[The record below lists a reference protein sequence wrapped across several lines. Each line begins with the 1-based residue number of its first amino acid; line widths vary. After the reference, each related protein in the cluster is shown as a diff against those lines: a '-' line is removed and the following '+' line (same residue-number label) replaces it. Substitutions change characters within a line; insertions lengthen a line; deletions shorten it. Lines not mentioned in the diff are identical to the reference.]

1 MSLRSSL
8 LELTPEALMALA
20 NAGLVK
26 RAQKDLAAGV
36 IPTLTI
42 ESDGAIWAEFED
54 GTTTSI
60 SPSQSL
66 KEASCTCPASNMCRH
81 RVALVLAYQAS
92 QALQIGS
99 RDIDPDVAAMDVN
112 HWNPA
117 QFDDAAIA
125 ATFSAST
132 IEQARKLALT
142 HPVATV
148 LLGHSGSDS
157 SAVPGVR
164 LPMNHVRFFSRSN
177 LAHARCDCRQGSACQ
192 HVVLAIWASRL
203 AQRTQ
208 PGASEITLKVP
219 PHGRWE
225 EEAAVSGLMQTGE
238 TALLVAD
245 LHGWLYSLWRE
256 GSAQPLLA
264 LEARYEILLARLQQ
278 QGWTWVSEELE
289 EVWQILQAQVRRS
302 SRFDVLSLMH
312 TLSQLWARLHAA
324 SEADCTAHPRMP
336 TSQILGIGQKG
347 AVALNHLRLIS
358 LGAEFWRDDTQE
370 GACLVFADPDTQTV
384 SVLERSWPLTASP
397 IDSLFKRRVA
407 GVPLK
412 LMAAGQ
418 LVTKSAKRRANAS
431 LELGGSI
438 RQTSAIPLTPDSWDN
453 LSAPLKFAQLEVL
466 RQYLRERPPASVLA
480 SQIGSS
486 WHVIELSKSSLENWA
501 WDATQ
506 QTLFAN
512 WQSAEQTLLR
522 ASLPHRHLTPG
533 AVDALARALNGE
545 WGALLSIA
553 GPVWL
558 TQGGIGIR
566 PMSLLTEQR
575 AIVLALEPAAPQ
587 KMVLRE
593 LLQPSNT
600 NQILLRESQ
609 NLLGQLLRMG
619 IRNTPPTQRSRLI
632 TQAEQLND
640 AGYPQI
646 ARLLSAVFAP
656 NNAANELASLS
667 MLCLLLQ
674 SLLV

>member
-26 RAQKDLAAGV
+26 RAQKDLAAGL

-42 ESDGAIWAEFED
+42 EPDGAIRAEFED
-54 GTTTSI
+54 GITTSI
-60 SPSQSL
+60 SLSQSL

-99 RDIDPDVAAMDVN
+99 RDIAPGVAAMDAN
-112 HWNPA
+112 NWNPA

-125 ATFSAST
+125 VTFSASI

-148 LLGHSGSDS
+148 LFGQSGTDS

-177 LAHARCDCRQGSACQ
+177 LAYARCDCKQGSACQ

-203 AQRTQ
+203 AQQTQ
-208 PGASEITLKVP
+208 PGASEVTLKVP

-225 EEAAVSGLMQTGE
+225 EEATVSGLMQTGE
-238 TALLVAD
+238 AAMLVAD
-245 LHGWLYSLWRE
+245 LHDWLYSLWRE

-264 LEARYEILLARLQQ
+264 LEARYEILQARLQQ

-312 TLSQLWARLHAA
+312 TLSQLWGRLHAA

-347 AVALNHLRLIS
+347 EVALNHLRLVS

-397 IDSLFKRRVA
+397 IDSLFNRRVA

-431 LELGGSI
+431 LELGGSV

-453 LSAPLKFAQLEVL
+453 LSVPLKFTQLEML

-486 WHVIELSKSSLENWA
+486 WHVIELTKSSLENWA

-506 QTLFAN
+506 QTLFAS
-512 WQSAEQTLLR
+512 WQSAEQTFLR
-522 ASLPHRHLTPG
+522 ASLPHQHLNPG
-533 AVDALARALNGE
+533 AVDAFARALNGE

-619 IRNTPPTQRSRLI
+619 IRNIPPTQRSRLI

-646 ARLLSAVFAP
+646 AMLLGTVIAT